1 MKFGINTIDDF
12 DVAGKTVF
20 LRVDINQPV
29 NKQTDT
35 LEDITRI
42 KACAPTVKELSERG
56 AKVVILAHQGSDI
69 EYKNYYNL
77 RPHAKVLALLTEKK
91 VTFVLDVCGPYAVD
105 QIKQMKDG
113 DIILL
118 DNVRFMAEEMTLFE
132 TKLKLTPEQQAQ
144 TQVVSRLAP
153 LADLFIADAFAAAHR
168 AQPTLIGFQQL
179 IPSAMG
185 RLFEKE
191 YSILSEILQNP
202 QKPLV
207 FVLGGA
213 KIQDAFLMMDKILKE
228 DIADKVLAGGLV
240 GNIMLIAKGID
251 IGKASEDF
259 IIKSNLG
266 EFIDRAKSVLLEF
279 EEKIILPVD
288 LAYSADAR
296 VTVDVDS
303 LPCEEMLVDIGEK
316 TVEIFKQH
324 IMDANTVFVNGPM
337 GVFEESLSEYG
348 TKQVWKALAETEAFT
363 VVGGGDSVAA
373 TNKYGLAD
381 EMSYVCTGGG
391 ALVRFLSGDELPV
404 VAALKHAA
412 DKFGNE
418 KQHV

>member
-1 MKFGINTIDDF
+1 MKFAINTIDDF

-29 NKQTDT
+29 NKMSDT

-42 KACAPTVKELSERG
+42 KACAPTVTELSEKG

-77 RPHAKVLALLTEKK
+77 RPHAKVLALLTGKK
-91 VTFVLDVCGPYAVD
+91 VTFVLDVCGPYAIE
-105 QIKQMKDG
+105 QITHMNDG

-153 LADLFIADAFAAAHR
+153 HADLFVVDAFAAAHR

-179 IPSAMG
+179 VPSAMG

-191 YSILSEILQNP
+191 YSVLSEILKSP
-202 QKPLV
+202 KRPLV

-228 DIADKVLAGGLV
+228 NIADKVLAGGLV

-251 IGKASEDF
+251 IGKASRDF
-259 IIKSNLG
+259 ILNSNLG
-266 EFIDRAKSVLLEF
+266 EFIERAKNVL
-279 EEKIILPVD
+279 EEYSDKIVMPVD
-288 LAYSADAR
+288 LSYRKDLR
-296 VTVDVDS
+296 ITVDVDS
-303 LPCEEMLVDIGEK
+303 LPTHEMLVDIGEK
-316 TVEIFKQH
+316 TVEIFKSH
-324 IMDANTVFVNGPM
+324 IRSAKTVFVNGPM
-337 GVFEESLSEYG
+337 GVFEEPLSEYG
-348 TKQVWKALAETEAFT
+348 TKQVWQALAETDAYT
-363 VVGGGDSVAA
+363 VLGGGDSVAA
-373 TNKYGLAD
+373 TNRFGLAD
-381 EMSYVCTGGG
+381 KIGYVCTGGG

-404 VAALKHAA
+404 VAALKRSAN
-412 DKFGNE
+412 KFGNDRLM
-418 KQHV
+418 

>member
-42 KACAPTVKELSERG
+42 KACAPTVTELSEKG

-77 RPHAKVLALLTEKK
+77 RQHSKVLAWLTGKK
-91 VTFVLDVCGPYAVD
+91 VTFVLDVCGPYAIE
-105 QIKQMKDG
+105 QIKQMEDG

-132 TKLKLTPEQQAQ
+132 TMLKLTPEQQTQ
-144 TQVVSRLAP
+144 TQVVSRLVP
-153 LADLFIADAFAAAHR
+153 LADLFVADAFAASHR

-191 YSILSEILQNP
+191 YSILSEVLENP

-213 KIQDAFLMMDKILKE
+213 KVQDAFLMMDKILKE
-228 DIADKVLAGGLV
+228 SIADKVLAGGLV

-251 IGKASEDF
+251 IGKASRDF
-259 IIKSNLG
+259 IFDSNLG
-266 EFIDRAKSVLLEF
+266 EFIEQAKSVLDEF
-279 EEKIILPVD
+279 EDKIVLPVD
-288 LAYSADAR
+288 LAYTTDKR

-303 LPCEEMLVDIGEK
+303 LPVEEMLVDIGEK
-316 TVEIFKQH
+316 TVEIFKKH
-324 IMDANTVFVNGPM
+324 IMEAKMVFVNGPV
-337 GVFEESLSEYG
+337 GVFEEPLSEYG
-348 TKQVWKALAETEAFT
+348 TRQVWQALAQTDGYT
-363 VVGGGDSVAA
+363 VLGGGDSVAA
-373 TNKYGLAD
+373 TNKFDLAD
-381 EMSYVCTGGG
+381 KMGYVCTGGG
-391 ALVRFLSGDELPV
+391 ALVRFMSGDNLPV
-404 VAALKHAA
+404 VEALKHATRE
-412 DKFGNE
+412 FGND
-418 KQHV
+418 K